1 MIDGQPLVSVIV
13 TAYNRENF
21 LAEAIKS
28 VLDQDYENTEIIV
41 IDDGSTDKTAEI
53 AKSFGSSIVYAFQQN
68 EGVASAVNHG
78 LRLARGELLAFLDS
92 DDLWQEKTLAK
103 RINPF
108 VLDPE
113 IEIVAGY
120 VKNFIDGDISN
131 EDEEKVIHF
140 MHIGEELPGYT
151 APCLVIRKEVFDRVG
166 LLDIRLKVGSFMDWY
181 LRAQEASIRVH
192 LLPDVVL
199 LRRIHRNNLGRL
211 AGSDQSTRLRIL
223 KNAID
228 RRRNLD

>member
-1 MIDGQPLVSVIV
+1 LIDGQPLVSVIV

-113 IEIVAGY
+113 IEIVAGEFY
-120 VKNFIDGDISN
+120 
-131 EDEEKVIHF
+131 
-140 MHIGEELPGYT
+140 
-151 APCLVIRKEVFDRVG
+151 
-166 LLDIRLKVGSFMDWY
+166 
-181 LRAQEASIRVH
+181 
-192 LLPDVVL
+192 
-199 LRRIHRNNLGRL
+199 
-211 AGSDQSTRLRIL
+211 
-223 KNAID
+223 
-228 RRRNLD
+228 